1 MPDIC
6 AVPSAPVCPAVCRNT
21 WRTPLL
27 LGGDAELYPWSNYD
41 AGVPSASFC
50 VVGSQGPP
58 CDPTLPPVGA
68 ESPPLTPRVASAAPA
83 AWFWLATL
91 PLLKADGRITIC

>member
-1 MPDIC
+1 MPDTC
-6 AVPSAPVCPAVCRNT
+6 AVPSALICPAVCRNI

-41 AGVPSASFC
+41 AGVPPASFC

-58 CDPTLPPVGA
+58 CDPTLLPLEA
-68 ESPPLTPRVASAAPA
+68 ESLPRTPTRSVRRASGLVLVGDSEKASA
-83 AWFWLATL
+83 
-91 PLLKADGRITIC
+91 RIPCVS